1 MRKLPAIFARLLAGL
16 ACLALA
22 ACFDIRE
29 ELWVHRDGSG
39 HARLDYTIP
48 ASALLLGGGSAGLEA
63 KIRRLVATQPKL
75 RLDEVRVTTGDDEAK
90 ITVGIS
96 TDSMLALLDLQ
107 KTEDFKEL
115 PDAAQNIA
123 GLVDVRLIGL
133 DLDFTRTIK
142 VREALGL
149 ASLAIGGEQRARRKL
164 EYLIHLPKVPKESN
178 ATTVE
183 NGGKTLRWTA
193 TLGEAIRTPLVTR
206 FRMSLPIPWFA
217 HAAAALLLL
226 GIVVLVLR
234 IRRKRRQRREDACL
248 VDI

>member
-1 MRKLPAIFARLLAGL
+1 
-16 ACLALA
+16 
-22 ACFDIRE
+22 
-29 ELWVHRDGSG
+29 
-39 HARLDYTIP
+39 
-48 ASALLLGGGSAGLEA
+48 LLLGGGSAGVEA
-63 KIRRLVATQPKL
+63 KIRQLVATQPKL
-75 RLDEVRVTTGDDEAK
+75 RLDEVRVTTRNDEAR

-123 GLVDVRLIGL
+123 GLLDVRLIGL

-149 ASLAIGGEQRARRKL
+149 ASLAIGGEQRAKRKL
-164 EYLIHLPKVPKESN
+164 EYIIHLPKVPKESN
-178 ATTVE
+178 ATSLE

-206 FRMSLPIPWFA
+206 FRMSLPIPWYA

-226 GIVVLVLR
+226 GIVALVLR
-234 IRRKRRQRREDACL
+234 IRRKRRRRREDACL